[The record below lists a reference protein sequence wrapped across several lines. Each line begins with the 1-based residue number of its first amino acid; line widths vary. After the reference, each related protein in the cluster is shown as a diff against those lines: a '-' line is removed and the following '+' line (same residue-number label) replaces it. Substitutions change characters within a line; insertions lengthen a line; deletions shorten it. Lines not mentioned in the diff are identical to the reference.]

1 MGDDKVSVKEALE
14 KLHGLSWMVESP
26 AMEYLTDKD
35 GEKIRDYIGIIEDRI
50 DDLETELSSFKEA
63 FGDPF
68 KPCDVTEANQ
78 TDIKNGQAMTRELIS
93 QVSHNALHA
102 LCLRAGVI
110 DPKIV
115 EPISQV
121 VLPNILSEKKIEE
134 LALKTVRRMREG
146 EYYVNRKDGIQYSD
160 SLSCKFNWYS

>member
-14 KLHGLSWMVESP
+14 KLYGLSWMVESP
-26 AMEYLTDKD
+26 AMEYLTDRD
-35 GEKIRDYIGIIEDRI
+35 GEKIRDYIRVIEDRI

-78 TDIKNGQAMTRELIS
+78 TDIENGQAMTRELIS

-102 LCLRAGVI
+102 LGLRAGSRVI
-110 DPKIV
+110 DPKII
-115 EPISQV
+115 ESISQV
-121 VLPNILSEKKIEE
+121 GLEPYEVL
-134 LALKTVRRMREG
+134 RMT
-146 EYYVNRKDGIQYSD
+146 DP
-160 SLSCKFNWYS
+160 